1 MAYNSN
7 TKEITA
13 PVSIYDVRQALGS
26 QSTDLKTLCR
36 SSSIKM
42 YSKYKPTNFDGIG
55 WGLNDD
61 NMEIYF
67 RGAPQNGL
75 YIGCGFNVPAFT
87 LAKDT
92 VVTTGDGS
100 TPTLEE
106 YLEGNVHQQ
115 YAILENVDAGAC
127 TATATRA
134 LPSIGRLTDF
144 YRYTHSSPH
153 YPYSGSTPF
162 RVSCGLPQSEGK
174 NVIDANALIF
184 YQYDNIKGVDG
195 AWLGVKDLLSLETD
209 LSFKQYAG
217 ASMTINGMTGHKF
230 FGIMV
235 WCQRSN
241 KALISQN
248 AVTTIA
254 ANSDSVT
261 GLTYARSIAIP
272 TAGVV
277 DQNGSKG
284 FKFGDPVFLIP
295 FLLAK
300 NTESPMKYVFHSMN
314 IGGTFS
320 QSVNLLGASAPPKVA
335 TIHVNSI
342 SGTITYSKVDG
353 EARTFQVYF
362 DNNDALRF
370 NCSGY
375 NASNTMNRLY
385 FYISSIYITPGDGT
399 GEMLDQIGVT
409 AGHTLDDQS
418 GYRYSDFSSN
428 RGNGY
433 NLTQTGIG
441 YNYLR
446 SKIRFSGNGSSAI
459 VGIMVGVYHN
469 NGSGTMV
476 RKYFNLNFTINPS
489 NSGTNTVTATS
500 T

>member
-1 MAYNSN
+1 MAYNNN

-26 QSTDLKTLCR
+26 QSRDLKTLCQ

-42 YSKYKPTNFDGIG
+42 YSKYKPTNFAGIG
-55 WGLNDD
+55 WGLDD
-61 NMEIYF
+61 KNLEIYF

-87 LAKDT
+87 LTTTT
-92 VVTTGDGS
+92 VVTTGSG
-100 TPTLEE
+100 TPTLYE
-106 YLEGNVHQQ
+106 YLEGNVHQP
-115 YAILENVDAGAC
+115 YAILDVDAGAC
-127 TATATRA
+127 TANATRA
-134 LPSIGRLTDF
+134 LPAVGRLTDF

-153 YPYSGSTPF
+153 YPYSGSIPF
-162 RVSCGLPQSEGK
+162 MVSCGLPQSGGR

-184 YQYDNIKGVDG
+184 YQYDNIEGVYG
-195 AWLGVKDLLSLETD
+195 AQLGVKDLLSLD
-209 LSFKQYAG
+209 PDSSFKQYAG
-217 ASMTINGMTGHKF
+217 ISMTINGMTGRKF
-230 FGIMV
+230 FGVMV
-235 WCQRSN
+235 WCPRSG

-248 AVTTIA
+248 AITTITA
-254 ANSDSVT
+254 DSDSVT

-272 TAGVV
+272 TVGVV
-277 DQNGSKG
+277 DQDGTKG
-284 FKFGDPVFLIP
+284 FKFGDTVFVIP

-300 NTESPMKYVFHSMN
+300 NITPQYVFHSMN

-320 QSVNLLGASAPPKVA
+320 QSVELLGASAPPKVA

-353 EARTFQVYF
+353 EARTFQIYF
-362 DNNDALRF
+362 NGNDTLLF

-375 NASNTMNRLY
+375 NSASTMNRLY
-385 FYISSIYITPGDGT
+385 FYISSIYITPGDET
-399 GEMLDQIGVT
+399 GAMLDQIGVT
-409 AGHTLDDQS
+409 AGHTLDEKS
-418 GYRYSDFSSN
+418 GYRYSAFSSN
-428 RGNGY
+428 SGNGY

-446 SKIRFSGNGSSAI
+446 SKIRFSGSGSSAI

-489 NSGTNTVTATS
+489 NSGTNTATATA

>member
-7 TKEITA
+7 TREITA

-36 SSSIKM
+36 SSNIKM
-42 YSKYKPTNFDGIG
+42 YSKYKPTNFAGIG
-55 WGLNDD
+55 WGPKDENL
-61 NMEIYF
+61 EIYF
-67 RGAPQNGL
+67 RGAPQNDL
-75 YIGCGFNVPAFT
+75 YIGCGFNVPAFV

-92 VVTTGDGS
+92 VVTTGSG
-100 TPTLEE
+100 TPKLSE
-106 YLEGNVHQQ
+106 YLEGNVSQP
-115 YAILENVDAGAC
+115 YAILDDVDADAC
-127 TATATRA
+127 MDTATRA
-134 LPSIGRLTDF
+134 LPAVGRLTDF
-144 YRYTHSSPH
+144 HRYTHSSPH
-153 YPYSGSTPF
+153 YPYSGSIPF

-209 LSFKQYAG
+209 SSFRQYAG

-230 FGIMV
+230 FGVMV
-235 WCQRSN
+235 WCRRSR
-241 KALISQN
+241 KALISKK
-248 AVTTIA
+248 AMTTITA
-254 ANSDSVT
+254 ERDSVT

-277 DQNGSKG
+277 DENGNKG
-284 FKFGDPVFLIP
+284 FKFGDTVFLIP

-300 NTESPMKYVFHSMN
+300 NTASPMQYVFHSMN

-320 QSVNLLGASAPPKVA
+320 QSVQLLGASAPPKVA

-362 DNNDALRF
+362 DNNNALQF

-375 NASNTMNRLY
+375 NAASTMNRLY

-409 AGHTLDDQS
+409 AGHTLDEQS
-418 GYRYSDFSSN
+418 GYRYSAFSSN
-428 RGNGY
+428 SGNGY

-446 SKIRFSGNGSSAI
+446 SKIRFSGSGSSAI

-469 NGSGTMV
+469 NGSDTMV

-489 NSGTNTVTATS
+489 NSGTNTVTATA